1 MRFADVI
8 GHEDVKQRLR
18 DMVDS
23 DRVPHALML
32 SGMPGLGK
40 MRMARAFLQ
49 YLMCQDRHDGDSCGV
64 CPVCRQVEALN
75 YPDVHYV
82 FPMVKRKSAGKVVC
96 EDYTKEWRSFLSD
109 HSYMP
114 MRGWLEAM
122 DAGNSQPYIYAEES
136 GEVLRK
142 LSLSSYA
149 GRFKAT
155 VIWQPEKMNP
165 AAANKLLKI
174 IEEPY
179 PDTVFIMVSDEPDL
193 ILPTIMSRTQRIGM
207 LPLRPEEISEAL
219 VREYRL
225 SPDTATAVAR
235 LADGSYLRAIEN
247 VDTHDEATQFRD
259 IFQSVMRNA
268 YARNVAE
275 LKRLSDDIA
284 AMGRD
289 KTRRYLAYMDAMLRE
304 NLIYNLGNPSLNLL
318 TPEEQAFSSRFS
330 PFVNMANVGPMNDA
344 VCAASADIAR
354 NANSKIVCFDLMLS
368 ILVQIRR
375 K

>member
-1 MRFADVI
+1 
-8 GHEDVKQRLR
+8 
-18 DMVDS
+18 
-23 DRVPHALML
+23 
-32 SGMPGLGK
+32 MPGL
-40 MRMARAFLQ
+40 
-49 YLMCQDRHDGDSCGV
+49 
-64 CPVCRQVEALN
+64 ALN

-225 SPDTATAVAR
+225 SPDAATAVAR
-235 LADGSYLRAIEN
+235 LADGSYLRAI
-247 VDTHDEATQFRD
+247 
-259 IFQSVMRNA
+259 
-268 YARNVAE
+268 
-275 LKRLSDDIA
+275 
-284 AMGRD
+284 
-289 KTRRYLAYMDAMLRE
+289 
-304 NLIYNLGNPSLNLL
+304 
-318 TPEEQAFSSRFS
+318 
-330 PFVNMANVGPMNDA
+330 
-344 VCAASADIAR
+344 
-354 NANSKIVCFDLMLS
+354 
-368 ILVQIRR
+368 
-375 K
+375 

>member
-1 MRFADVI
+1 
-8 GHEDVKQRLR
+8 
-18 DMVDS
+18 MVDS

-49 YLMCQDRHDGDSCGV
+49 YLMCTDRRDGDSCGV
-64 CPVCRQVEALN
+64 CPACRQVEALN

-82 FPMVKRKSAGKVVC
+82 FPMVRRKSAGKAVC
-96 EDYTKEWRSFLSD
+96 EDYAEEWKALLDR

-114 MRGWLEAM
+114 MKEWLAAM
-122 DAGNSQPYIYAEES
+122 DAGNSQPVIYAEES

-179 PDTVFIMVSDEPDL
+179 PDTIFIMVSDEPDL

-207 LPLRPEEISEAL
+207 LPLRAEEIASALTAEYGMAPEA
-219 VREYRL
+219 
-225 SPDTATAVAR
+225 ATAVAR

-247 VDTHDEATQFRD
+247 ADTHDEADRFRE

-268 YARNVAE
+268 YSRNVAE
-275 LKRLSDDIA
+275 LKRLSDEIA

-289 KTRRYLAYMDAMLRE
+289 KSRRYLAYMDAMLRE
-304 NLIYNLGNPSLNLL
+304 NLVYNLGNPSLNLL

-344 VCAASADIAR
+344 VNAASADIAR
-354 NANSKIVCFDLMLS
+354 NANSKIVCFDLMLR
-368 ILVQIRR
+368 ILVYIRR